1 MSEAAYSGANIVRL
15 PSLGEKSVRVRPF
28 LARLYCMEN
37 LKIDPK
43 TAISKTGN
51 LETQNPETL
60 RFGRYEVVAQ
70 LGRGAMGIVY
80 KARDPQI
87 DRLVAVKTV
96 SLNGQEPDE
105 EKEFR
110 LRFINEAQAVG
121 RLHHPGI
128 VAIFD
133 VGENPEN
140 HDPYI
145 VMEYVAGEPLNRILA
160 REKKLPLATALQ
172 LVEEIAEALDYAHSQ
187 GVIHRDIKPGNVLI
201 TAEGHVKIA
210 DFGIAKLNLAH
221 FTIPG
226 RVLGTPAYMAPEQL
240 SGAGV
245 DGRSDLFSLGVILYA
260 MVTGHSPFQ
269 GDSATTVC
277 FKVANREPVA
287 ASALD
292 LALPRELD
300 EVISRAM
307 AKDPEQRYQRGA
319 EFAEA
324 VRQLQH
330 VFPLGST
337 TTSMRAGALS
347 ATGIGSA
354 RTGTARQTASRT
366 NHVAEVVEAEKLVNS
381 VIKKAPLRDVILGM
395 AILVVLVFVGA
406 QTKLLVLPAPKVM
419 NAPVNIPAVPPETS
433 SGSAQPAV
441 ASFPPAGTQ
450 AAAPAAPAAQIPKPR
465 KVPAAG
471 RAAKQIAKQIVVPL
485 STLELAVQHQF
496 KDATLFVWVDD
507 KLTLTRPLHGTN
519 QKHLVVFNG
528 LRGAESETL
537 KIPAGQHTI
546 RVRALSADET
556 VDLSRTVSGEFV
568 GGGDKSLQV
577 SIERHNTV
585 MRLSWQ

>member
-1 MSEAAYSGANIVRL
+1 
-15 PSLGEKSVRVRPF
+15 
-28 LARLYCMEN
+28 MEN
-37 LKIDPK
+37 
-43 TAISKTGN
+43 
-51 LETQNPETL
+51 PEIK
-60 RFGRYEVVAQ
+60 RFGRYEIVAE
-70 LGRGAMGIVY
+70 LGRGAMGVVY

-87 DRLVAVKTV
+87 DRLIAVKTV
-96 SLNGQEPDE
+96 SLRGQEPDE

-110 LRFINEAQAVG
+110 MRFMHEAQAAG

-172 LVEEIAEALDYAHSQ
+172 LAEEVADALDYAHAQ
-187 GVIHRDIKPGNVLI
+187 GVIHRDIKPANILV
-201 TAEGHVKIA
+201 TADGHAKIA

-240 SGAGV
+240 SGEGV

-292 LALPRELD
+292 LDLPRELD
-300 EVISRAM
+300 DVISRAM
-307 AKDPEQRYQRGA
+307 AKDPEQRYQKGG
-319 EFAEA
+319 EFAED
-324 VRQLQH
+324 VRQLQQLSK
-330 VFPLGST
+330 PGST
-337 TTSMRAGALS
+337 TTSLRVTASTGTRTATRTG
-347 ATGIGSA
+347 ATG
-354 RTGTARQTASRT
+354 RTVSQTDPAT
-366 NHVAEVVEAEKLVNS
+366 EIAHAEKLVRT
-381 VIKKAPLRDVILGM
+381 VIQKAPLRDLILG
-395 AILVVLVFVGA
+395 AATLVVLVFIGA
-406 QTKLLVLPAPKVM
+406 QTKLFVTSPKVEVDSSFT
-419 NAPVNIPAVPPETS
+419 APLSPVGPVS
-433 SGSAQPAV
+433 SAAQPNSLKTGPSTPTGTSV
-441 ASFPPAGTQ
+441 VHSTSASVVTAN
-450 AAAPAAPAAQIPKPR
+450 AKPR
-465 KVPAAG
+465 KSRRPPTHPAEP
-471 RAAKQIAKQIVVPL
+471 IVVPVSNL
-485 STLELAVQHQF
+485 DLAVQHQF
-496 KDATLFVWVDD
+496 KDATLFFWVDD
-507 KLTLTRPLHGTN
+507 NLMLTRALHGAA

-528 LRGAESETL
+528 LRGVESETL
-537 KIPAGQHTI
+537 KIPAGKHVL

-556 VDLSRTVSGEFV
+556 IDLSRTVSAEFI
-568 GGGDKSLQV
+568 GGVDKSLQV
-577 SIERHNTV
+577 TIDKHNTV

>member
-1 MSEAAYSGANIVRL
+1 
-15 PSLGEKSVRVRPF
+15 
-28 LARLYCMEN
+28 MEN
-37 LKIDPK
+37 SEIK
-43 TAISKTGN
+43 
-51 LETQNPETL
+51 
-60 RFGRYEVVAQ
+60 RFGRYEIVAE
-70 LGRGAMGIVY
+70 LGRGAMGVVY

-96 SLNGQEPDE
+96 SLRGQEPDE

-110 LRFINEAQAVG
+110 MRFMHEAQAAG

-140 HDPYI
+140 QDPYI

-172 LVEEIAEALDYAHSQ
+172 LAEEVADALDYAHAQ
-187 GVIHRDIKPGNVLI
+187 GVIHRDIKPANILV
-201 TAEGHVKIA
+201 TPDGHAKIA

-221 FTIPG
+221 FTLPG

-240 SGAGV
+240 SGEGV
-245 DGRSDLFSLGVILYA
+245 DGRSDLFSVGVILYA

-292 LALPRELD
+292 LNLPRELD
-300 EVISRAM
+300 DVISRAM

-319 EFAEA
+319 EFAED
-324 VRQLQH
+324 VRQLQQLLK
-330 VFPLGST
+330 PGST
-337 TTSMRAGALS
+337 TTSLRVAASTGTRT
-347 ATGIGSA
+347 AT
-354 RTGTARQTASRT
+354 RTGTTGRMVSQTDPAT
-366 NHVAEVVEAEKLVNS
+366 EIAHAEKLVRT
-381 VIKKAPLRDVILGM
+381 VIRKAPVRDLILG
-395 AILVVLVFVGA
+395 AATLVVLVFVGA
-406 QTKLLVLPAPKVM
+406 QTKLLV
-419 NAPVNIPAVPPETS
+419 TS
-433 SGSAQPAV
+433 TAQPNSAKKFPSAPTGTGVVQSTSAAV
-441 ASFPPAGTQ
+441 VTGNV
-450 AAAPAAPAAQIPKPR
+450 KPR
-465 KVPAAG
+465 KSRRPPPNPAEP
-471 RAAKQIAKQIVVPL
+471 IVVPVSNL
-485 STLELAVQHQF
+485 DLAVQHQF

-507 KLTLTRPLHGTN
+507 KLMLTRPLHGAA

-528 LRGAESETL
+528 LRGVESETL
-537 KIPAGQHTI
+537 KIPAGKHVL

-556 VDLSRTVSGEFV
+556 IDLSRTVSAEFI
-568 GGGDKSLQV
+568 GGVDKSLQV
-577 SIERHNTV
+577 TIDKHNTV